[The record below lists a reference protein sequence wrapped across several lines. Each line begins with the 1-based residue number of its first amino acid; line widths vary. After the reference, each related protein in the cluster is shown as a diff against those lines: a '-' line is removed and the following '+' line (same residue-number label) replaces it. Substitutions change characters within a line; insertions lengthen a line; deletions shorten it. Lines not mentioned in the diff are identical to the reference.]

1 MAEIRKQVLG
11 EVVGALGDIVFRARN
26 GKNFVGV
33 RPASFIPG
41 TDSASVARRLK
52 FLTTIRFSQAV
63 NSEPV
68 LNAIW
73 DKVRPPE
80 MSTFNN
86 IARLNYQYTQDE
98 SLTDLMKIVPG
109 LGFGIVASSTNLT
122 SSDLTLDTEAI
133 GLNSGIN
140 TVVEVNLQMIS
151 VLFFSDP
158 IDESVGSYYITTISS
173 IPQSFTLE
181 DPLNLTASLL
191 SEQTVYYD
199 KFREHKAFTVLVT
212 LDAQGNPVHYSGS
225 IVTS

>member
-26 GKNFVGV
+26 GRNFVGV

-41 TDSASVARRLK
+41 TDQASVTRRLK
-52 FLTTIRFSQAV
+52 FLTTIKFSQAV

-68 LNAIW
+68 LKAIW

-86 IARLNYQYTQDE
+86 IARLNYQYTE
-98 SLTDLMKIVPG
+98 SENLTDLMKIVPS
-109 LGFGIVASSTNLT
+109 LGFGITTAGMNLSSGGLNI
-122 SSDLTLDTEAI
+122 DTEAI
-133 GLNSGIN
+133 GTNTGIN
-140 TVVEVNLQMIS
+140 TVVELNIQMVS

-158 IDESVGSYYITTISS
+158 IDASVGSYYITTMSG

-181 DPLNLTASLL
+181 DPQNLTASLL
-191 SEQTVYYD
+191 SEQTAYYS
-199 KFREHKAFTVLVT
+199 KFQAHKAFSVLVT
-212 LDAQGNPVHYSGS
+212 LDAQGNPVHYSGA